1 MTFVNARISEN
12 RFWAKPT
19 VKLLLFA
26 LFMHRGSSPLLSATP
41 FLKTAFELRH
51 AFWKCFRV
59 LSTGST
65 GDRHGVAVLQPA
77 GVPGVM

>member
-19 VKLLLFA
+19 VKLLLWA
-26 LFMHRGSSPLLSATP
+26 LLPQRGSRPLLSATP
-41 FLKTAFELRH
+41 FLKTASELGH
-51 AFWKCFRV
+51 VFWKCFRV

-65 GDRHGVAVLQPA
+65 GDSDGVAVLQPA